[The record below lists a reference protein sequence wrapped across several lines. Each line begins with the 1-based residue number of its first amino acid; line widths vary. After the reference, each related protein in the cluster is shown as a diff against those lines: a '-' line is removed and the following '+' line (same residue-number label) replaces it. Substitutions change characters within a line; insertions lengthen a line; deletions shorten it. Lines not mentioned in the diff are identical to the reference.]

1 MDFLFP
7 ILLVL
12 LGGFMYFSIRKQKKR
27 MAEVQEMQ
35 SSATTGARVQL
46 TSGLYGTVIDT
57 NDDSVDV
64 EIAPGVVTRWNKLA
78 IREVVLTEDAAA
90 TYPGAL
96 VNDEEDATYSGA
108 LHDDDAD
115 DQTPAGPSLTKNVT
129 DDSTPEVP
137 SLESDATDK
146 PADEK

>member
-12 LGGFMYFSIRKQKKR
+12 LGGFMYMSIRKQKKR

-46 TSGLYGTVIDT
+46 TSGLYGTVIDS
-57 NDDSVDV
+57 NGDCVDV

-78 IREVVLTEDAAA
+78 IREVVATEDAAA
-90 TYPGAL
+90 TYPGAAL
-96 VNDEEDATYSGA
+96 V
-108 LHDDDAD
+108 DDDLID
-115 DQTPAGPSLTKNVT
+115 DEPSIPAGPSLIKGDA
-129 DDSTPEVP
+129 DDAADDATS
-137 SLESDATDK
+137 ESDTADK

>member
-1 MDFLFP
+1 MGSELLFP

-12 LGGFMYFSIRKQKKR
+12 LGGFMYLSIRKQKKR

-57 NDDSVDV
+57 NSDSVDV

-96 VNDEEDATYSGA
+96 LDENDDEADEDTAV
-108 LHDDDAD
+108 D
-115 DQTPAGPSLTKNVT
+115 GPSLIK
-129 DDSTPEVP
+129 DAPEDGSSDVP
-137 SLESDATDK
+137 SLEKDTTDK